1 MTRAAPPDPR
11 AARLR
16 ADPAFAALK
25 GWAVATTGMSFL
37 NGRDDSVAAAL
48 LRRMEA
54 GGFGSPAQYLRRLES
69 PDGEA
74 EREALIGELTIGETY
89 FFRFRAQWDAFADL
103 VVPNILDRNRALR
116 RLHLWCAG
124 CATGPEPYTAAILL
138 HDLFGQR
145 LKGWDLRILGSD
157 LNRGFLE
164 EAGRAVYSDWAL
176 RATPDEVR
184 ARCFDRSGRDWVLK
198 PGYRRG
204 VEFHRHNL
212 VHDPYPPADGFSPDL
227 ILCRNVF
234 IYFDT
239 ATNRTVVS
247 RFRDLL
253 GDGGWL
259 MVGHAETDVRL
270 FDGFETVALKDTM
283 LYRRTDRPSARRPF
297 ARARGPARPV
307 LCPPKGRTPLRPGGR
322 PAVTARRETAVAPP
336 AAAMPAP
343 AMPAPAMPAPAMPAP
358 AVRPEPAPPPAAL
371 TPGPVPPEPAPDLP
385 ERYRAIL
392 ELLAADALP
401 EAARLS
407 LDWLTEDVM
416 TPWPHLALAAV
427 FGHRG
432 DSARCEKALR
442 DALYLDRT
450 LLLAHYELGCLLRP
464 TDAAAARRSFRT
476 VVGLSDRLPAD
487 GPVPGAPALT
497 VAELRAAATL
507 QLDRLGAAP

>member
-1 MTRAAPPDPR
+1 MTRTAPPDPR

-16 ADPAFAALK
+16 ADPVFAALK
-25 GWAVATTGMSFL
+25 GWAVAATGMSFL
-37 NGRDDSVAAAL
+37 NARDDSVAAAL

-54 GGFGSPAQYLRRLES
+54 GGFASPAQYLRCLES
-69 PDGEA
+69 PEGEA

-103 VVPNILDRNRALR
+103 VVPNILERNRALR

-138 HDLFGQR
+138 HDLFGRR

-198 PGYRRG
+198 PDYRRG

-212 VHDPYPPADGFSPDL
+212 VHDPFPPADGFSPDL

-239 ATNRTVVS
+239 ATNRAVVA

-283 LYRRTDRPSARRPF
+283 LYRRTDRPTPRRPF

-307 LCPPKGRTPLRPGGR
+307 PCAPKGRPLLRPTVRQAGV
-322 PAVTARRETAVAPP
+322 PPRREGAATALVAPP
-336 AAAMPAP
+336 SVTAPAGAPPVPEPPAP
-343 AMPAPAMPAPAMPAP
+343 
-358 AVRPEPAPPPAAL
+358 V
-371 TPGPVPPEPAPDLP
+371 PDLP

-476 VVGLSDRLPAD
+476 VVGLSQRLPAD
-487 GPVPGAPALT
+487 GAVPGAPALT
-497 VAELRAAATL
+497 VAELSAAASL
-507 QLDRLGAAP
+507 QLDRLGGAP